1 MNRKD
6 LLSLMEAYDDVI
18 LNKEFSPEDEN
29 EIDFSDKPNPE
40 AGLEVKSVD
49 DVGLDEPDMGL
60 DEPDMGLDEPS
71 DIDFS
76 DGGLEN
82 QKIVIA
88 HLHTIRS
95 HAHEINTCIENG
107 ADIDPEMAEKIAMAN
122 DYIID
127 VANAIMYRK

>member
-88 HLHTIRS
+88 HLTEFPDYYKRLLKLET
-95 HAHEINTCIENG
+95 A
-107 ADIDPEMAEKIAMAN
+107 ADKYWSTKKKPDIFL
-122 DYIID
+122 
-127 VANAIMYRK
+127 